1 MGLSHSPRIVT
12 DGLVFCV
19 DAGDKMSYPGAGTT
33 WTDLS
38 KNRNNGTLVNGPTFD
53 SANGGSISL
62 DGSNDYISVGSFNE
76 DSSQDLSVM
85 VWVYPIVLDG
95 GSSSG
100 KDYSWIIN
108 KRDNASDRQWQM
120 YFRSI
125 EGANDFFF
133 RASMWDNTAGTQV
146 SASPGGTTEIF
157 ENQWY
162 HCVLTFN
169 SSNSEVNLYLNGV
182 PEASATLGGT
192 GNRKTGARE
201 LIFCKAGWESSY
213 FLSSNLASTQIYNR
227 ALSPEEIK
235 QNYNATR
242 GRFQ

>member
-38 KNRNNGTLVNGPTFD
+38 KNRNNGTLTNGPTFD
-53 SANGGSISL
+53 SANGGSIVL
-62 DGSNDYISVGSFNE
+62 DGINDYISVSNFNE
-76 DSSQDLSVM
+76 DSNQNLSVM
-85 VWVYPIVLDG
+85 VWVYPIALDAGSFG
-95 GSSSG
+95 GY
-100 KDYSWIIN
+100 DYSWIIN
-108 KRDNASDRQWQM
+108 KRDSASDRQWQM

-125 EGANDFFF
+125 QNDNDFFF
-133 RASMWDNTAGTQV
+133 RATMWDNTAGTQV

-182 PEASATLGGT
+182 LEANTTLGGT
-192 GNRKTGARE
+192 GNRKTGARD
-201 LIFCKAGWESSY
+201 LIFCKAAWDNGY

-227 ALSPEEIK
+227 ALTAAEVL
-235 QNYNATR
+235 QNYNATK
-242 GRFQ
+242 GRFE

>member
-38 KNRNNGTLVNGPTFD
+38 KNRNNGTLINGPTFD

-133 RASMWDNTAGTQV
+133 RASMWDR
-146 SASPGGTTEIF
+146 P
-157 ENQWY
+157 
-162 HCVLTFN
+162 
-169 SSNSEVNLYLNGV
+169 
-182 PEASATLGGT
+182 
-192 GNRKTGARE
+192 
-201 LIFCKAGWESSY
+201 KA
-213 FLSSNLASTQIYNR
+213 
-227 ALSPEEIK
+227 
-235 QNYNATR
+235 
-242 GRFQ
+242 

>member
-95 GSSSG
+95 ASFGG
-100 KDYSWIIN
+100 YDYSWIIN

-120 YFRSI
+120 HFRSI
-125 EGANDFFF
+125 QNDNDFFL
-133 RASMWDNTAGTQV
+133 RANIWDNTAGTQV
-146 SASPGGTTEIF
+146 STSLIGTTEIF

-169 SSNSEVNLYLNGV
+169 SSNSEISLYLNGV
-182 PEASATLGGT
+182 LEASATLGGT
-192 GNRKTGARE
+192 GNRKTGARD
-201 LIFCKAGWESSY
+201 LIFCKAAWTSSY

-227 ALSPEEIK
+227 ALTAEEIK

>member
-38 KNRNNGTLVNGPTFD
+38 KNRNNGTLTNGPTFSSD
-53 SANGGSISL
+53 NGGSIVF

-95 GSSSG
+95 GSFG
-100 KDYSWIIN
+100 GYDYSWIIN

-120 YFRSI
+120 IFRSI
-125 EGANDFFF
+125 QNDNDFFL
-133 RASMWDNTAGTQV
+133 RANIWDNTAGAQV
-146 SASPGGTTEIF
+146 SVGLGATTEIF

-169 SSNSEVNLYLNGV
+169 SSNSEVSLYLNGV
-182 PEASATLGGT
+182 SEASATLGGT
-192 GNRKTGARE
+192 GNRKTGARD
-201 LIFCKAGWESSY
+201 LIFCKAGWDSAF
-213 FLSSNLASTQIYNR
+213 FLSNNLASTQIYNR
-227 ALSPEEIK
+227 ALTAEEIK